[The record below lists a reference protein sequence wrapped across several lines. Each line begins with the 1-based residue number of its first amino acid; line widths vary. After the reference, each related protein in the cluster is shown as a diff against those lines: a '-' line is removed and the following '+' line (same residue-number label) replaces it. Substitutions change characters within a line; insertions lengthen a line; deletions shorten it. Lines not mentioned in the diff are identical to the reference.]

1 MTAEQTVNELK
12 QMQYRKERSHAADMA
27 YLLRVRRLL
36 EELDPAEQF
45 ELGLLYS
52 SVIKPQ
58 GAK

>member
-1 MTAEQTVNELK
+1 
-12 QMQYRKERSHAADMA
+12 MQYRKERSHAADMA
-27 YLLRVRRLL
+27 YLLRVKRLL

-52 SVIKPQ
+52 SVIKPR